1 MLVPRSVSPSPVVP
15 KELNITTICKNN
27 NNKQDLYC
35 RRARRLAMLSRRM
48 RFALAS
54 ARVPPLV
61 IAVASSVTDVIDN
74 IKAIEPQRLKMEKH
88 STYTNF

>member
-1 MLVPRSVSPSPVVP
+1 
-15 KELNITTICKNN
+15 
-27 NNKQDLYC
+27 
-35 RRARRLAMLSRRM
+35 MLSRRM

-61 IAVASSVTDVIDN
+61 VITVASSVTDVIDN